1 MQQYQIILILL
12 QCVCS
17 NFFFLTI
24 KYTFETWFPRG
35 PRVQQIFAE
44 NFMFIIWQ
52 HVFQEEHNKLTDK
65 EKLKLIESKKS
76 ANYGLHRGITRSQ
89 RALKKE
95 ALVEEFDKKFSIDI
109 LEKTFHASRASFLRE
124 HKKYQKEG
132 KLPNKGWKLYE
143 SMLFLKNEPKT
154 SEKFYIYGIT
164 DKICCGKIAA
174 FFAACEWKMLL
185 VVSEL

>member
-1 MQQYQIILILL
+1 MVTQG
-12 QCVCS
+12 
-17 NFFFLTI
+17 N
-24 KYTFETWFPRG
+24 
-35 PRVQQIFAE
+35 
-44 NFMFIIWQ
+44 
-52 HVFQEEHNKLTDK
+52 NKK
-65 EKLKLIESKKS
+65 PKS
-76 ANYGLHRGITRSQ
+76 A
-89 RALKKE
+89 KKE
-95 ALVEEFDKKFSIDI
+95 QLVEEFDKKFSIDI

-174 FFAACEWKMLL
+174 FFAACE
-185 VVSEL
+185 

>member
-1 MQQYQIILILL
+1 M
-12 QCVCS
+12 S
-17 NFFFLTI
+17 S
-24 KYTFETWFPRG
+24 
-35 PRVQQIFAE
+35 
-44 NFMFIIWQ
+44 
-52 HVFQEEHNKLTDK
+52 QEEHNKLTNK

-95 ALVEEFDKKFSIDI
+95 ELVEEFDKKFSIDI

-174 FFAACEWKMLL
+174 FFDACE
-185 VVSEL
+185 

>member
-1 MQQYQIILILL
+1 MKHDFLVAHVCNKYLQKILCLL
-12 QCVCS
+12 NDS
-17 NFFFLTI
+17 
-24 KYTFETWFPRG
+24 
-35 PRVQQIFAE
+35 
-44 NFMFIIWQ
+44 MSS
-52 HVFQEEHNKLTDK
+52 QEEHNKLTDK

-76 ANYGLHRGITRSQ
+76 ANYWLHRGITRSQ

-95 ALVEEFDKKFSIDI
+95 QLVEEFDKKFSIDI

-124 HKKYQKEG
+124 QKKYQKEG

-164 DKICCGKIAA
+164 DKIYCGKIAA
-174 FFAACEWKMLL
+174 FFAACE
-185 VVSEL
+185 